1 MTWILVLLLL
11 LCALYLLFLYGIFR
25 LVFWNSDARKKRGP
39 ALPKGPGYDDCRE
52 EMEAL
57 VHLMEEQVPT
67 EQIRIMAEDGT
78 ILCGRYYAGE
88 EDAPVEILFH
98 GYRGG
103 AVRDMCGAHRIA
115 REHGIATILVDE
127 RAHGESGG
135 NVTTFGI
142 RERRDVLSWARYAE
156 ERFGKERPLIL
167 SGVSMGAAAVLM
179 AAGEPLPE
187 NVCGIVADCPFS
199 SPEAIIRT
207 VMKGM
212 HVSFL
217 WPSVALSALLF
228 GHFSLTQSSA
238 LSGVQNTDLP
248 ILLIHGEA
256 DDFVPAQMS
265 RDLARAGKRVSLFLF
280 PGAAH
285 GISYLTD
292 TERYTQAEMDWIAAI
307 TGWKTAE

>member
-1 MTWILVLLLL
+1 
-11 LCALYLLFLYGIFR
+11 
-25 LVFWNSDARKKRGP
+25 
-39 ALPKGPGYDDCRE
+39 
-52 EMEAL
+52 
-57 VHLMEEQVPT
+57 
-67 EQIRIMAEDGT
+67 
-78 ILCGRYYAGE
+78 
-88 EDAPVEILFH
+88 
-98 GYRGG
+98 
-103 AVRDMCGAHRIA
+103 MCGAHKIA
-115 REHGIATILVDE
+115 REHGIGTILVDE

-285 GISYLTD
+285 GTHRRSWIGSQRSRD
-292 TERYTQAEMDWIAAI
+292 GKRRNKGRKDGEKGGQARCARPPFGCAPGGR
-307 TGWKTAE
+307 TF

>member
-1 MTWILVLLLL
+1 
-11 LCALYLLFLYGIFR
+11 
-25 LVFWNSDARKKRGP
+25 
-39 ALPKGPGYDDCRE
+39 
-52 EMEAL
+52 
-57 VHLMEEQVPT
+57 
-67 EQIRIMAEDGT
+67 
-78 ILCGRYYAGE
+78 
-88 EDAPVEILFH
+88 
-98 GYRGG
+98 
-103 AVRDMCGAHRIA
+103 
-115 REHGIATILVDE
+115 
-127 RAHGESGG
+127 
-135 NVTTFGI
+135 
-142 RERRDVLSWARYAE
+142 
-156 ERFGKERPLIL
+156 
-167 SGVSMGAAAVLM
+167 
-179 AAGEPLPE
+179 
-187 NVCGIVADCPFS
+187 
-199 SPEAIIRT
+199 
-207 VMKGM
+207 MKGM

-292 TERYTQAEMDWIAAI
+292 TERYTQAELDWIAAV

>member
-25 LVFWNSDARKKRGP
+25 FVFWNSDDRKKKGP
-39 ALPKGPGYDDCRE
+39 SLPKGPGYDSWRE
-52 EMEAL
+52 DMAAL
-57 VHLMEEQVPT
+57 VGLMEEQVPT

-103 AVRDMCGAHRIA
+103 AVRDMCGAHKIA
-115 REHGIATILVDE
+115 REHGIGTILVDE

-179 AAGEPLPE
+179 AARACTSP
-187 NVCGIVADCPFS
+187 S
-199 SPEAIIRT
+199 SGRR
-207 VMKGM
+207 
-212 HVSFL
+212 L
-217 WPSVALSALLF
+217 RCLRC
-228 GHFSLTQSSA
+228 SSGT
-238 LSGVQNTDLP
+238 SP
-248 ILLIHGEA
+248 
-256 DDFVPAQMS
+256 
-265 RDLARAGKRVSLFLF
+265 
-280 PGAAH
+280 
-285 GISYLTD
+285 
-292 TERYTQAEMDWIAAI
+292 
-307 TGWKTAE
+307 

>member
-25 LVFWNSDARKKRGP
+25 FVFWNSDDRKKKGP
-39 ALPKGPGYDDCRE
+39 SLPKGPGYDSWRE
-52 EMEAL
+52 DMAAL
-57 VHLMEEQVPT
+57 VGLMEEQVPT

-88 EDAPVEILFH
+88 
-98 GYRGG
+98 
-103 AVRDMCGAHRIA
+103 
-115 REHGIATILVDE
+115 TILVDE

-238 LSGVQNTDLP
+238 LSG
-248 ILLIHGEA
+248 GGG
-256 DDFVPAQMS
+256 
-265 RDLARAGKRVSLFLF
+265 R
-280 PGAAH
+280 
-285 GISYLTD
+285 
-292 TERYTQAEMDWIAAI
+292 
-307 TGWKTAE
+307 

>member
-1 MTWILVLLLL
+1 MTGLSWLLLFS
-11 LCALYLLFLYGIFR
+11 ALYLLFLYGIFR
-25 LVFWNSDARKKRGP
+25 AVFWNSDARKKRGP
-39 ALPKGPGYDDCRE
+39 SLPAEPNYVPWRGG
-52 EMEAL
+52 MEAL
-57 VHLMEEQVPT
+57 VGLMEEQVPT
-67 EQIRIMAEDGT
+67 QEIRIPAKDGT
-78 ILCGRYYAGE
+78 ILFGRYYAGR

-103 AVRDMCGAHRIA
+103 AARDMCGAHRIA
-115 REHGIATILVDE
+115 REHGIGTILVDE

-135 NVTTFGI
+135 NVTAFGI
-142 RERRDVLSWARYAE
+142 REREDVLCWAEYARN
-156 ERFGKERPLIL
+156 RFGGEKPLIL

-179 AAGEPLPE
+179 AAEEPLPAA
-187 NVCGIVADCPFS
+187 VCGIIADCPYE
-199 SPEAIIRT
+199 SPEKIIRT
-207 VMKGM
+207 VMRGM
-212 HVSFL
+212 HVSLL
-217 WPSVALSALLF
+217 WPSVALSARLF

-292 TERYTQAEMDWIAAI
+292 TERYTQAELDWIAAV